1 MKAVVME
8 VDESE
13 IITGGT
19 GACTVEGCGC
29 QAFVSAQST
38 APDPTCVGRN
48 AAGGTCN
55 HLMSEHS

>member
-1 MKAVVME
+1 MKTATLQR
-8 VDESE
+8 DEQD
-13 IITGGT
+13 IIIGGT

-38 APDPTCVGRN
+38 APDPTCIGIN
-48 AAGGTCN
+48 AAGGTSN